1 MKKSLLLLLLTI
13 QFVFAQKKAEVLVNH
28 PNYPSSA
35 LTLNHSEKGFLLP
48 KVYLENVT
56 NSSPLKQAQE
66 GMLVYNTHQDVIG
79 GEGVGIYMWINN
91 RWIRSGENSNT
102 YLIKDQKQ
110 SLRLGY
116 NQLSASNAPA
126 DITFK
131 SSAGELLNV
140 NRIDQCVKN
149 QVNGHSYCFY
159 EAVNNGVNWQ
169 DAFLA
174 AKEIGG
180 YLVTITSREEQ
191 NFIEKQLVNKGLAQ
205 NAWLG
210 IRKAIFTNVSNQPIT
225 PENTS
230 LGATIHPITGES
242 FQVEWGNTPKIFHN
256 FYNLEPDNNLNSEGC
271 VLLFGEGIG
280 SGVNGY
286 YTQYKWG
293 DYSCKINK
301 HLGQFADQN
310 VTGDISLIIV
320 EFDK

>member
-13 QFVFAQKKAEVLVNH
+13 QIVFAQKAAEILVNH
-28 PNYPSSA
+28 PSYPSSA

-48 KVYLENVT
+48 KVHLENIQR
-56 NSSPLKQAQE
+56 SSPLPQAKE
-66 GMLVYNTHQDVIG
+66 GMLVFNTHQDVLG
-79 GEGVGIYMWINN
+79 GEGVGIYMWING

-102 YLIKDQKQ
+102 YLIKDQKK
-110 SLRLGY
+110 SLMLCY
-116 NQLSASNAPA
+116 KQLSSNNAPS
-126 DITFK
+126 DITYK
-131 SSAGELLNV
+131 SSNGGMLNA
-140 NRIDQCVKN
+140 NRIDNCVKN
-149 QVNGHSYCFY
+149 KVNGHTYCFY
-159 EAVNNGVNWQ
+159 ESLNIGVNWQ

-180 YLVTITSREEQ
+180 YLVTITSRDEQ
-191 NFIEKQLVNKGLAQ
+191 DFIERELAKKGLTQ

-210 IRKAIFTNVSNQPIT
+210 IRKAIFTNVVNQPVT

-242 FQVEWGNTPKIFHN
+242 FQVEWRNTPKIFHN

-301 HLGQFADQN
+301 YLGQFADQD